1 VTGETFEWKHGN
13 KVVGGNGPTLFLPN
27 VQATDAGPYS
37 VTVSLDGEAVTSR
50 AVILGVKA
58 PPYSEKLMNIS
69 TRGQILTGPKI
80 MIAGFVL
87 DGSGRKDVLIRGVG
101 PTLGQWVSGICT
113 DPMLALFRN
122 TNPPT
127 PSIAENDDWVSL
139 PGDIRPHCQ
148 RVGAFAFLDGSYDA
162 ALFLPLEPGPYTAKV
177 SGLDG
182 TGVGLVELYD
192 ADPDPLAS
200 TCNLSNISTRGEVGT
215 KAQVLIAG
223 FVIAGDVPKQVLV
236 RGIGPRLADFLVADT
251 LADPFLQLLKEASPE
266 ALWVA
271 SNDNWSDNPNA
282 AEIVTLGASVGA
294 FDLVADS
301 RDAAILTWLEPGTY
315 TAKVSGVG
323 ETTGVALV
331 EVYEVR

>member
-1 VTGETFEWKHGN
+1 
-13 KVVGGNGPTLFLPN
+13 
-27 VQATDAGPYS
+27 
-37 VTVSLDGEAVTSR
+37 
-50 AVILGVKA
+50 
-58 PPYSEKLMNIS
+58 
-69 TRGQILTGPKI
+69 
-80 MIAGFVL
+80 MIAGFV
-87 DGSGRKDVLIRGVG
+87 DGSGQKDVLIGVSAR
-101 PTLGQWVSGICT
+101 PGQWVSGICT
-113 DPMLALFRN
+113 DRCWPCSQL
-122 TNPPT
+122 NPPL
-127 PSIAENDDWVSL
+127 PSPNDDWVSL

-192 ADPDPLAS
+192 ADPDPLTS

-223 FVIAGDVPKQVLV
+223 FVIEGDVPKQVLV

-282 AEIVTLGASVGA
+282 ADIVTLGASVGA
-294 FDLVADS
+294 FDLVAGS
-301 RDAAILTWLEPGTY
+301 RDAVILTWLEPGNY